1 MLPAPGMNAKAYLIL
16 LGGLACASLT
26 VPSGL
31 QAQGTATRGGIK
43 IHEVDDTTVVAPT
56 EDKAERVSNHSD
68 GDGQITVKMSSTT
81 YKVGESLEVTVS
93 SDRDC
98 FIRVVQFGADGSTT
112 QLLPNA
118 FQKDNAIKAGGS
130 IKLPDESKSTKSYG
144 LFTSEPA
151 GQEKIVVFVSK
162 KQFGDKRS
170 LKVSED
176 DQFLS
181 LKRDEVV
188 NKRGVINIKA
198 EEADD
203 GSTAEVVAA
212 SITYK
217 LESP

>member
-1 MLPAPGMNAKAYLIL
+1 MTSASGMNARAYLLIL
-16 LGGLACASLT
+16 GSIACLA
-26 VPSGL
+26 VPAGL

-43 IHEVDDTTVVAPT
+43 IHEVDDTTVVEPT
-56 EDKAERVSNHSD
+56 EDKAERISTHSD
-68 GDGQITVKMSSTT
+68 GKGEIKVTMSSTV

-93 SDRDC
+93 SDQDC

-118 FQKDNAIKAGGS
+118 FQKDNAIKAGGT
-130 IKLPDESKSTKSYG
+130 IKLPDENHSTREYG
-144 LFTSEPA
+144 LFTSEPT
-151 GQEKIVVFVSK
+151 GTEKVVVFVSK

-188 NKRGVINIKA
+188 NTRGVINIKA
-198 EEADD
+198 EEEDD

-217 LESP
+217 LVLP